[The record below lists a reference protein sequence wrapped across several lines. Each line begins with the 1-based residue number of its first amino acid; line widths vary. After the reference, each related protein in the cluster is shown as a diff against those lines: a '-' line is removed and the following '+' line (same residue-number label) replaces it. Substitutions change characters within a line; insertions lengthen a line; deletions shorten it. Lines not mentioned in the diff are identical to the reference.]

1 MSDFEMTNG
10 KIRLV
15 SKDPEAFIK
24 KWAEEHDLIDE
35 YREEV
40 YKHGNLDG
48 WYGFYYDHMTEH
60 FLVANNCVFEA
71 KYINFRTKLYEVKN
85 HISAPDKDGWM
96 DMCALFYNG
105 GASLIEVAEELL
117 AEKDER
123 LAAS

>member
-15 SKDPEAFIK
+15 SDDPEAFIK
-24 KWAEEHDLIDE
+24 NWAEEHDLIDE

-40 YKHGNLDG
+40 YKHGSSDG

-60 FLVANNCVFEA
+60 FLVAKGCVFET
-71 KYINFRTKLYEVKN
+71 KYINFRAKLYEVEN
-85 HISAPDKDGWM
+85 RISAPDKDGWM
-96 DMCALFYNG
+96 DMSAVFYNG

-117 AEKDER
+117 DEKDQR
-123 LAAS
+123 LEPS